1 MRVIKH
7 EFVYRM
13 RKKRASSLEET
24 RNFFANKDGKETFQ
38 RKNSERC
45 WSKGH
50 PPPLGRE
57 AQKGFSVGLL
67 GLSRKARFD
76 FGWKDGTFTVNEWE
90 GCFSLLVQILQ
101 TCLHLATHVH
111 LPSLDFFF
119 FSPTELRKEKSNSR
133 NVRRKISLRSDDTW
147 PMLKVVG
154 KRTLRLANCIRVFST
169 M

>member
-1 MRVIKH
+1 MKRQGISLLT
-7 EFVYRM
+7 RM
-13 RKKRASSLEET
+13 GRRPSRGRILRGAGAKVT
-24 RNFFANKDGKETFQ
+24 
-38 RKNSERC
+38 
-45 WSKGH
+45 
-50 PPPLGRE
+50 PPLGRE

-119 FSPTELRKEKSNSR
+119 FPPTELRKEKSNSR